1 MTAELK
7 IDMKYIPL
15 FLKRENQWD
24 CNLSTLFFNVLPLE
38 LKYHVTLVGYIIP
51 NIEIS
56 TTVASQEYISGD
68 TKVVMISYVTIS
80 TKRQYIPII
89 VFHFFVNG
97 QAITLTTLFSPL
109 LMWNKYQTLSITEYY
124 VEYGI
129 RSKCYFLT
137 LEVLHLN
144 AIFASK

>member
-15 FLKRENQWD
+15 FLKKENQWG

-38 LKYHVTLVGYIIP
+38 LKYHVTLVGYRIP

-68 TKVVMISYVTIS
+68 TKVVMIGYVTIS

-89 VFHFFVNG
+89 VLHFLVNG

-109 LMWNKYQTLSITEYY
+109 LMWNKYQTLSITE
-124 VEYGI
+124 
-129 RSKCYFLT
+129 
-137 LEVLHLN
+137 
-144 AIFASK
+144 